1 MQSAYACAISGNSFD
16 LEISNIPL
24 DFSRCIVY
32 VVFMGLIDRKTD
44 RAILEKLMSIF
55 PVTAILGPRQC
66 GKTTLARA
74 LSADVYF
81 DLENPRDLARLEQPQ
96 LALEDLT
103 GLIVIDEV
111 QRLPDLFP
119 LLRYLVDQGKK
130 RKFVILG
137 SASRD
142 LIRQSSET
150 LAGRIAYF
158 QLGGFRLGDIDP
170 ESVKA
175 LWWRGGLPPSFLAA
189 SDEDSVLWRNQ
200 YVTTF
205 LERDIPQL
213 GITIPA
219 RMLRRFWTML
229 SHYHGQILNY
239 AELGRSFGVSDMTV
253 RKYCD
258 ILEGTFM
265 VRILQPW
272 SANVGKRLVKRPKL
286 YLRDSG
292 VLHTLLSVATPEQ
305 LYVSPRLGASWE
317 GFALECVCRTLGKE
331 DGDLYF
337 WHTHAGAELD
347 LFWQAE
353 GRNWGVEFKYEDA
366 PRLTRSMKAAV
377 DDLELERLWVVYP
390 GKTVYRLLENVQTL
404 PLCEIPD
411 VWRYE

>member
-1 MQSAYACAISGNSFD
+1 MTF
-16 LEISNIPL
+16 
-24 DFSRCIVY
+24 
-32 VVFMGLIDRKTD
+32 IDRKTD
-44 RAILEKLMSIF
+44 WATLNKLMSVF

-66 GKTTLARA
+66 GKTTLAQLLA
-74 LSADVYF
+74 ADFYF

-96 LALEDLT
+96 LAMEDLT
-103 GLIVIDEV
+103 GLIVIDEI

-142 LIRQSSET
+142 LIRQSSES
-150 LAGRIAYF
+150 LAGRIAYL
-158 QLGGFRLGDIDP
+158 QLGGFRLSDIDAGDIK
-170 ESVKA
+170 S

-189 SDEDSVLWRNQ
+189 SDDVSLLWRNQ

-213 GITIPA
+213 GIAIPA
-219 RMLRRFWTML
+219 RTLRRFWTML
-229 SHYHGQILNY
+229 SHYHGHILNY
-239 AELGRSFGVSDMTV
+239 SELGRSFGISDMTV

-272 SANVGKRLVKRPKL
+272 YVNIGKRLVKRPKL

-292 VLHTLLSVATPEQ
+292 LFHALQSIENPEQ
-305 LYVSPRLGASWE
+305 LYASPRLGASWE

-337 WHTHAGAELD
+337 WNTHTGAELD
-347 LFWQAE
+347 LFWQAR
-353 GRNWGVEFKYEDA
+353 GQNWGVEFKYEDA
-366 PRLTRSMKAAV
+366 PRLTRSMKTAV
-377 DDLELERLWVVYP
+377 EDLELERLWVVYP
-390 GKTVYRLLENVQTL
+390 GKAAYPLSENVRVL
-404 PLCEIPD
+404 PLADVPD
-411 VWRYE
+411 TWNYG